1 MYSFE
6 WHGCGRCKSSSE
18 AKQPAKKGVRRGVM
32 GLANRARTTE
42 MGCAEGADCGFV
54 RKAYSFYIMTMID
67 ENFT

>member
-1 MYSFE
+1 M
-6 WHGCGRCKSSSE
+6 
-18 AKQPAKKGVRRGVM
+18 AQQPANRGCAGAM
-32 GLANRARTTE
+32 GQANRARTTE

>member
-1 MYSFE
+1 MVHLCIHLNGTGADVVRAAIRE
-6 WHGCGRCKSSSE
+6 
-18 AKQPAKKGVRRGVM
+18 QGVRCEAM
-32 GLANRARTTE
+32 GQANRARTTE